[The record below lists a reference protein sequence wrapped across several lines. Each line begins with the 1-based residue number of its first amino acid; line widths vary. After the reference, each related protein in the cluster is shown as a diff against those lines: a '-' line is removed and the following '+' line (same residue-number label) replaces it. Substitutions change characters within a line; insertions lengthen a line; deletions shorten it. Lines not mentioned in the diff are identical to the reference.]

1 MDDENNFNL
10 ILKKSFDY
18 YDKNRFKYE
27 YLFNK
32 YFTRKYIH
40 ETIII
45 NDLNYFIIK
54 DKDNDDKIIFKSK
67 YEWIGLI
74 TKDLKKN
81 KIFWKWAW
89 QLPWLTKKSLNI
101 ANELLKYAINLDI
114 ERDNKILK
122 SLLLN
127 TNVELFNNLNI
138 DIYKAII
145 SYYTKSSNVIN
156 REVEPCD
163 ENDLMNDP
171 NFEYYSVLIFIDPEE
186 IEN

>member
-27 YLFNK
+27 YLFND
-32 YFTRKYIH
+32 YFINKYIH

-45 NDLNYFIIK
+45 NGINYYIIK
-54 DKDNDDKIIFKSK
+54 NDKNIIFKSK
-67 YEWIGLI
+67 YEWIGLV
-74 TKDLKKN
+74 TKNVKKN
-81 KIFWKWAW
+81 TLNWKWAW

-101 ANELLKYAINLDI
+101 ANELLKYAINLDN

-122 SLLLN
+122 NLLLN
-127 TNVELFNNLNI
+127 TNINI
-138 DIYKAII
+138 INEINTEIYSAII
-145 SYYTKSSNVIN
+145 SYYTKSKCVFYRKI
-156 REVEPCD
+156 EP
-163 ENDLMNDP
+163 EYYNDLIKDINI
-171 NFEYYSVLIFIDPEE
+171 EYFSVLIFIDPEE